1 MQVLYTKVPDEK
13 RNGTVTVLKIQNHRN
28 VDLRRLLLEHYYG
41 DSPIK
46 SATVTYRYNPSL
58 QLPDLAD
65 PFKDLTTSLKPLVD
79 KRETLLVEITD
90 NQASK
95 NGGVVEDKKLVYDKT
110 LRYLK
115 LVLIFS

>member
-46 SATVTYRYNPSL
+46 SATVTPI
-58 QLPDLAD
+58 Q
-65 PFKDLTTSLKPLVD
+65 PFIAVTRLGGSIQRSSNVF
-79 KRETLLVEITD
+79 ETI
-90 NQASK
+90 S
-95 NGGVVEDKKLVYDKT
+95 G
-110 LRYLK
+110 
-115 LVLIFS
+115 